1 MCRKGTLGG
10 KDSISIQL
18 VPATMEDIPELT
30 RVMTRAFD
38 DDSQKHLGKPKGGPE
53 GYDNGDFFR
62 KWMPYKES
70 VTYKIIAERKI
81 IGGIIVWIYKHGS
94 NTLGT
99 IFVDPDYQDQGIGT
113 QAWSLIEEAYPD
125 TKSWTLGTPRWAT
138 KNHHF
143 YEKNGFRKIREE
155 PDDNIPGGVSFIYSK
170 RMLKNKLK

>member
-1 MCRKGTLGG
+1 MRG
-10 KDSISIQL
+10 KDFISVQL
-18 VPATMEDIPELT
+18 DHATTKDIPELT

-38 DDSQKHLGKPKGGPE
+38 DDSQKHLGKPKGGPS

-70 VTYKIIAERKI
+70 VTYKMVAKGKT
-81 IGGIIVWIYKHGS
+81 IGGIIVWIYKHGR
-94 NTLGT
+94 NGLGT

-113 QAWSLIEEAYPD
+113 RAWSLIEETYPD
-125 TKSWTLGTPRWAT
+125 TKSWTLGTPSWAT

-155 PDDNIPGGVSFIYSK
+155 ATDDIPEGVSFIYSK
-170 RMLKNKLK
+170 AMDS